1 MPEPKSTNNQPTDT
15 RPFRERKS
23 LSSRIEEVQGIRT
36 KFPNKVPVIV
46 ERFHKERT
54 LIQLDKSKF
63 LVPQELTMSQF
74 VTIIRNRM
82 SLNSNQAFYL
92 LIDDKG
98 IASMSMTLAEIYEK
112 KKSTDGFLYMSYAS
126 QEMFGSKK

>member
-1 MPEPKSTNNQPTDT
+1 MPEPKATPQSPDQ

-54 LIQLDKSKF
+54 LVQLDKSKF

-98 IASMSMTLAEIYEK
+98 IASMSMTLGNK
-112 KKSTDGFLYMSYAS
+112 FLSNSTDGYL
-126 QEMFGSKK
+126 KNIPND

>member
-1 MPEPKSTNNQPTDT
+1 VFNLLHSTSKIHHLTIIFFFSNLKVARVN
-15 RPFRERKS
+15 
-23 LSSRIEEVQGIRT
+23 EVQGIRT

-46 ERFHKERT
+46 ERFHRERN
-54 LIQLDKSKF
+54 LPKLDRNKF

-82 SLNSNQAFYL
+82 ELNENQAFYL

-98 IASMSMTLAEIYEK
+98 IASMSMTLAEIYDK
-112 KKSTDGFLYMSYAS
+112 KKSNDGFLYMSYAS
-126 QEMFGSKK
+126 QEMFG

>member
-1 MPEPKSTNNQPTDT
+1 MPEPKATQGQVDT

-23 LSSRIEEVQGIRT
+23 LSARIEEVQGIRT

-74 VTIIRNRM
+74 VTIIR
-82 SLNSNQAFYL
+82 QE
-92 LIDDKG
+92 
-98 IASMSMTLAEIYEK
+98 LAN
-112 KKSTDGFLYMSYAS
+112 
-126 QEMFGSKK
+126 

>member
-1 MPEPKSTNNQPTDT
+1 MSEQGKVPPIVDS

-23 LSSRIEEVQGIRT
+23 LQSRIEEVHGIRT

-54 LIQLDKSKF
+54 LAQLDKTKF

-74 VTIIRNRM
+74 VTIIR
-82 SLNSNQAFYL
+82 
-92 LIDDKG
+92 
-98 IASMSMTLAEIYEK
+98 
-112 KKSTDGFLYMSYAS
+112 
-126 QEMFGSKK
+126 

>member
-1 MPEPKSTNNQPTDT
+1 MPEPKATPQAQPADQ

-54 LIQLDKSKF
+54 LILLDKSKF

-82 SLNSNQAFYL
+82 SLSSNQAFYL

-98 IASMSMTLAEIYEK
+98 IASMSMTLGK
-112 KKSTDGFLYMSYAS
+112 
-126 QEMFGSKK
+126 